1 MPIVYE
7 FLDSPRAV
15 WSELTILIPLCAAI
29 GGVVAGVLFRPT
41 LGMPD
46 WTGWVT
52 SAAFAMIALL
62 VAAPVGGFVL
72 VAVFIGEIGE
82 PGILQR
88 MTDALQGAMF
98 ALLYLMQLVQTLLGI
113 AAIAGHVALVHVT
126 ARNARAIS

>member
-1 MPIVYE
+1 M
-7 FLDSPRAV
+7 
-15 WSELTILIPLCAAI
+15 
-29 GGVVAGVLFRPT
+29 AGVLFRPT